1 MKKNRVII
9 VGTLLGV
16 ITSSIGVA
24 YAISLTPN
32 SISTPANQVK
42 KVDSVTIESKNIRSE
57 NNLLSIDLRIPL
69 VYGLKDKRFETEL
82 NIRLLG
88 NAMKY
93 KSYIEDEMNQQA
105 KEGKNIGPEAFSGE
119 LILDHQVAST
129 GDIVSFAMETSKFT
143 GGANYENFVDTYN
156 IFNGAEAKILQL
168 SDLFAQDV
176 DFKEIVNKKIRRQIK
191 DSVDATFYTFT
202 SISDTQKFLV
212 KDGNL
217 VIQFSPY
224 EIGPHSLG
232 LPTFRMPLSELKDYL
247 SDDLKD
253 SLLKTVKN

>member
-1 MKKNRVII
+1 M
-9 VGTLLGV
+9 GV